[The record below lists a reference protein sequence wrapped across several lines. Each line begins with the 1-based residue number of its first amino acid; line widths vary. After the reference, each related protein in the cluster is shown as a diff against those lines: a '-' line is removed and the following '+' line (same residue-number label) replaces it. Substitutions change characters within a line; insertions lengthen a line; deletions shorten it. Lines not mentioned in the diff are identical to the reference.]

1 MTSSEP
7 VTRRR
12 RGRDV
17 HGIVLLDKPSGISSN
32 AALQITKRLYHARK
46 AGHCG
51 SLDPLASGLLPLC
64 LGEATKVAG
73 FLLDTDKHYQAR
85 CRLGVTTTTGDAEG
99 EVLAVQPVGTYSA
112 AELESVLA
120 GFRGEQQQMP
130 PMHSALK
137 QQGQPLYKLA
147 HKGLSVERAAR
158 NIRVNTLHLVQ
169 HAGDELT
176 LEVAC
181 SKGTYIRTLVE
192 DIGARL
198 GCGAHVTALR
208 RTGAGGYRVEDAIT
222 LPTLQALAEQAGPTG
237 LDHLLQPM
245 QSALVGWPQL
255 RLSDDSTYYLQR
267 GQAVFVPQ
275 APTSGWVSLY
285 AADER
290 FLGMGEMLGDGRV
303 APRRLINYPPA
314 NPCRE

>member
-32 AALQITKRLYHARK
+32 TALQITKRLYDARK

-73 FLLDTDKHYQAR
+73 YLLTTDKHYEAR
-85 CRLGVTTTTGDAEG
+85 CRLGVTTTTGDAAG
-99 EVLAVQPVGTYSA
+99 EVLATRPVTAYSG
-112 AELESVLA
+112 AELEAVLA
-120 GFRGEQQQMP
+120 GFRGEQSQIP

-147 HKGLSVERAAR
+147 HKGLSVERAPRTIQINELRLIHQAE
-158 NIRVNTLHLVQ
+158 
-169 HAGDELT
+169 DELT
-176 LEVAC
+176 LAVAC

-208 RTGAGGYRVEDAIT
+208 RTAAGGYTLADAIS
-222 LPTLQALAEQAGPTG
+222 LPALQTLAEQGPEG
-237 LDHLLQPM
+237 LDQLLVPM
-245 QSALVGWPQL
+245 QSALAGWPQL
-255 RLSDDSTYYLQR
+255 RLSEDSTYYLQR

-275 APTSGWVSLY
+275 APVSGWVSLY
-285 AADER
+285 TADER

-303 APRRLINYPPA
+303 APRRLISYP
-314 NPCRE
+314 NG